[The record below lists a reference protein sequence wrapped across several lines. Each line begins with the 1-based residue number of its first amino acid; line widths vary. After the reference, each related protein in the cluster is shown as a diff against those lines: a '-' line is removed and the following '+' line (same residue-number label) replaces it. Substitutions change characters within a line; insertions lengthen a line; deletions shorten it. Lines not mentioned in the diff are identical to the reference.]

1 MPALQGKLFALHIHP
16 RHRLGF
22 FIYGSCQFFDNRCD
36 FRSAPQLTLV
46 ASGAL
51 LGIDLYNLQ
60 FFLLV
65 LPRIDN

>member
-1 MPALQGKLFALHIHP
+1 VPTLQGKLFAFHVYP

-22 FIYGSCQFFDNRCD
+22 FGNGFGQLFGKRCD

-51 LGIDLYNLQ
+51 IWIYLYNLQ
-60 FFLLV
+60 FFLL
-65 LPRIDN
+65 NKKGS

>member
-16 RHRLGF
+16 WHRLGI
-22 FIYGSCQFFDNRCD
+22 FINGFSQFFGNRCD
-36 FRSAPQLTLV
+36 FSSAPQLTLV

-51 LGIDLYNLQ
+51 FGVYFYNLQ

-65 LPRIDN
+65 SPMIDY